1 MNLNVLMPFSLGCL
15 MSVLIMPKILN
26 RLINKYKQEVMT
38 FFTALILI
46 SGVNILPI
54 WGLL

>member
-1 MNLNVLMPFSLGCL
+1 

-26 RLINKYKQEVMT
+26 RLINQYKLEVMT
-38 FFTALILI
+38 FFKALILI